1 MTYDEALQKT
11 ETIVSELERAEAMP
25 MSEYR
30 KKADEAKRLLDFC
43 EKELGA
49 DPSPAL
55 PSKGLEIR
63 D

>member
-30 KKADEAKRLLDFC
+30 KKADEAKQLLDFC
-43 EKELGA
+43 EKELNG
-49 DPSPAL
+49 SL
-55 PSKGLEIR
+55 R
-63 D
+63 DVKNVE

>member
-11 ETIVSELERAEAMP
+11 ETIVSELERAEAIP

-43 EKELGA
+43 EKELSG
-49 DPSPAL
+49 SL
-55 PSKGLEIR
+55 R
-63 D
+63 DVRDV